1 MSDKPKTT
9 VDENFFREYLKDSKA
24 VPKQEV
30 VITEEQPTV
39 KKVKTKV
46 AIYWDTFFV
55 KGNVSKRKAVNI
67 DASLHKK
74 IEAIVVAVGRDKI
87 TINEL
92 ISNIIR
98 EHLTQNEE
106 VITHIYKNS

>member
-30 VITEEQPTV
+30 AITEEQPTV

-46 AIYWDTFFV
+46 ATY
-55 KGNVSKRKAVNI
+55 
-67 DASLHKK
+67 
-74 IEAIVVAVGRDKI
+74 
-87 TINEL
+87 
-92 ISNIIR
+92 
-98 EHLTQNEE
+98 
-106 VITHIYKNS
+106 

>member
-1 MSDKPKTT
+1 MSDKPKPK

-46 AIYWDTFFV
+46 ATY
-55 KGNVSKRKAVNI
+55 
-67 DASLHKK
+67 
-74 IEAIVVAVGRDKI
+74 
-87 TINEL
+87 
-92 ISNIIR
+92 
-98 EHLTQNEE
+98 
-106 VITHIYKNS
+106 